1 MQGPFLITITPSSHI
16 SLKGRKMTLV
26 GAISA
31 LGMRRGMGKGYKRME
46 AAGLAAPNHCLRG

>member
-1 MQGPFLITITPSSHI
+1 LITITPSSHI